1 MEQSSATK
9 LKQELDE
16 EKSSRQ
22 ELESQLKSVQV
33 FSQFLIKQSI
43 VHTIEPSLVVV
54 CVAA

>member
-43 VHTIEPSLVVV
+43 VHIIEPSLVVV